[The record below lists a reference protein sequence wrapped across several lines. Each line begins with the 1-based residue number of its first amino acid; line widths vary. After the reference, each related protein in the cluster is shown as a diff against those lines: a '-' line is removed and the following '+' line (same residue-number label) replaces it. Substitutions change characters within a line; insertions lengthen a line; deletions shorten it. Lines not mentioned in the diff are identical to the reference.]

1 MIWYQTEEV
10 FCNLSLSD
18 TLVVDARFFHIPDG
32 STFNA
37 LLSVYLEPSEG
48 GTITKNGRKMNH
60 FTQSDKEFLEG
71 KNCIMFENLPYYIAK
86 AFHQPEG
93 VQLSRL

>member
-1 MIWYQTEEV
+1 MIWYQTEKV

-60 FTQSDKEFLEG
+60 FTQSDKESLEG
-71 KNCIMFENLPYYIAK
+71 KNCIMFDTLTSSP
-86 AFHQPEG
+86 
-93 VQLSRL
+93 